1 MVIQQFFFIIL
12 HAGCKGQFC
21 AVLVRMATNFAG
33 SRISFSHD
41 RLGKSGVLI
50 KVDGVFCLS

>member
-21 AVLVRMATNFAG
+21 AVLVRMATNVPVPVFRFLA
-33 SRISFSHD
+33 ISLDYQEH
-41 RLGKSGVLI
+41 
-50 KVDGVFCLS
+50 